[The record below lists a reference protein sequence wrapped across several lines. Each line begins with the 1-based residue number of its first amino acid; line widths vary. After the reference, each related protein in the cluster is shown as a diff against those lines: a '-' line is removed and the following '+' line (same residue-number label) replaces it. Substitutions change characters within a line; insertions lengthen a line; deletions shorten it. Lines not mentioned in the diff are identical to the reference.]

1 MAAEFADPHRLAT
14 LGVTRFVRFAANRG
28 LRVRRSAAD
37 RLVAAAR
44 TALPAPEAVVARQ
57 VLADDLGLLAE
68 LDVQIAAAE
77 AQIGKLPD
85 TPFAVL
91 PTVPGWGHDP
101 GRQLRRR
108 GRRPAPVADRLP
120 ALSRS
125 PDCPQPNTS
134 RRGSVGTAAS
144 AGKAACNCGGR

>member
-1 MAAEFADPHRLAT
+1 
-14 LGVTRFVRFAANRG
+14 VRFAANRG

-37 RLVAAAR
+37 RLVTAAR

-77 AQIGKLPD
+77 AQIAKLLPD

-91 PTVPGWGHDP
+91 LTVPGWGTT
-101 GRQLRRR
+101 
-108 GRRPAPVADRLP
+108 RPATTAPRSATRVAGREP
-120 ALSRS
+120 ASS
-125 PDCPQPNTS
+125 TAPPDCPLRSMS
-134 RRGSVGTAAS
+134 RLGSVGTVAS
-144 AGKAACNCGGR
+144 AGKAVWLCGGR

>member
-1 MAAEFADPHRLAT
+1 

-68 LDVQIAAAE
+68 LDVQIAAR
-77 AQIGKLPD
+77 IR
-85 TPFAVL
+85 PFTRY
-91 PTVPGWGHDP
+91 PTEQSVRPRGNQARSLRLVSKDGMPRTWLESFLSSLVRNGP
-101 GRQLRRR
+101 RRFGRLMARIPSGFRAPHRLRI
-108 GRRPAPVADRLP
+108 
-120 ALSRS
+120 SI
-125 PDCPQPNTS
+125 
-134 RRGSVGTAAS
+134 
-144 AGKAACNCGGR
+144 